1 MRPPYFFPMDVFF
14 TFFRMDT
21 LYCVHR
27 MLRGEKGSDPQHL
40 RCLAAKNVQGG
51 RERWAKG
58 IKRIE
63 VNEDFF
69 MSCVKF
75 SG

>member
-51 RERWAKG
+51 RERWATLHVMREILWLK
-58 IKRIE
+58 KWL
-63 VNEDFF
+63 
-69 MSCVKF
+69 
-75 SG
+75 